1 MKVHETANIRN
12 VALVGHGGAGKTAL
26 TSALLY
32 AARATEHLGSVTEG
46 TTVTDF
52 DEDEIERKF
61 SMSLAAAF
69 AEWRDHKLNLI
80 DSPGHSSFVGD
91 SAAALRGADA
101 LLIVVDAVEGIG
113 VQTERMWDEAERLSL
128 PVLFAATQIDRDRAD
143 AGKTVNAIVARF
155 GRQVVPISTPFSADG
170 AWGIVR
176 LVSGR
181 AQVPKS
187 GSPDVDTVDVP
198 ASVADEVKEA
208 QEKLFDLVAESDDS
222 LMEAFLEQGSL
233 NETQLK
239 GGLCKAIASRSLFPV
254 FSVSATTLAGVHGL
268 LDALVDYAPT
278 PADRPALTGTR
289 EDGEEVEVTVKSDLP
304 FVAQVIK
311 TYIDPFAGRISLL
324 RVYSGGC
331 NAEQTVWNASTES
344 NEKLSHLSAP
354 RGKQGE
360 IISAARAGDVVS
372 VTKLKETQ
380 TGHTLVADK
389 QHSLL
394 LPDIPFPRPVIAY
407 AVMPDGSGN
416 DEKVSAALHK
426 LAEEDATL
434 QMERDPRSHE
444 LMLKGLGASHV
455 KIILE
460 RMHKR
465 YGVSAT
471 LEKPKVPY
479 LETITKKAQTSYR
492 HKKQSGGA
500 GQFAEVHMR
509 IEPLARGAG
518 FEYDSEVFG
527 GSISRNFWPSIEKG
541 VKQVLNSGAI
551 AGYPMVD
558 IKAVIFDGK
567 EHPVDSKDIAFQI
580 AGRNVFREAVQAA
593 GPVVLEPIMKVVVT
607 CPDESMGDVLGD
619 LNRRRG
625 RVLGSTGQSGR
636 ATIEAEV
643 PMAEMLEYSATLRS
657 VTSGAGSYTMELD
670 HYDRVPADIQ
680 KTLREEFKPQ
690 VSED

>member
-1 MKVHETANIRN
+1 MKVHDTTTIRN
-12 VALVGHGGAGKTAL
+12 VALVGHSSAGKTTLA
-26 TSALLY
+26 AAMLY
-32 AARATEHLGSVTEG
+32 AAGATESLGSVTEG
-46 TTVTDF
+46 TAATDF
-52 DEDEIERKF
+52 DEDEIERKL

-69 AEWRDHKLNLI
+69 AEWRDHKVNLI

-91 SAAALRGADA
+91 SAAALRAADA
-101 LLIVVDAVEGIG
+101 ALIVVDAVDGIG
-113 VQTERMWDEAERLSL
+113 VQTERMWDEAARLSL
-128 PVLFAATQIDRDRAD
+128 PVMFAVAQIDKDRAN
-143 AGKTVNAIVARF
+143 AGKVVSALIERF
-155 GRQVVPISTPFSADG
+155 GRQVVPISVPFTEGG
-170 AWGIVR
+170 ASGIVR

-198 ASVADEVKEA
+198 AAVADEVKA
-208 QEKLFDLVAESDDS
+208 SQEKLFDLVAESDDS
-222 LMEAFLEQGSL
+222 LMEAFMEQGSL
-233 NETQLK
+233 DETQLK
-239 GGLCKAIASRSLFPV
+239 GGLCKAIASRTLYPV
-254 FSVSATTLAGVHGL
+254 FSVSGTSLAGVHGL
-268 LDALVDYAPT
+268 LDAFVDYAPT
-278 PADRPALTGTR
+278 PADRPRLTGKR
-289 EDGEEVEVTVKSDLP
+289 DDGEEVEVTTKTDLP
-304 FVAQVIK
+304 LVAQVVK

-324 RVYSGGC
+324 RVFCGGFTS
-331 NAEQTVWNASTES
+331 EQTVWNASTGSSEKMS
-344 NEKLSHLSAP
+344 NLQGP

-360 IISAARAGDVVS
+360 RLSEAKAGDVVS

-389 QHSLL
+389 QHALT
-394 LPDIPFPRPVIAY
+394 LPEIPFPKPVIAY
-407 AVMPDGSGN
+407 AVKAEGSGN
-416 DEKVSAALHK
+416 EEKVSAALHK

-455 KIILE
+455 KMMLD
-460 RMHKR
+460 RMKKR
-465 YGVSAT
+465 YGVAAT

-479 LETITKKAQTSYR
+479 LETITKKAQASYR

-518 FEYDSEVFG
+518 FEYDSEIFG

-541 VKQVLNSGAI
+541 IKQVMSSGAN

-558 IKAVIFDGK
+558 IKAVIYDGK

-607 CPDESMGDVLGD
+607 CPEESMGDVLGD
-619 LNRRRG
+619 LNKRRG
-625 RVLGSTGQSGR
+625 RVLGSTGESGR

-670 HYDRVPADIQ
+670 HYGRVPADVQ
-680 KTLREEFKPQ
+680 KKLREEFKPQ
-690 VSED
+690 ESED